1 MIVCAHGNVIEYCKS
16 RDLIIVDR
24 WDGDFRDYNGKCP
37 ILVTDAEITEAEYYF
52 EKGKML
58 ARGIEL
64 VSTRYEDNAL
74 LVRYMT
80 RTTERNN
87 PAKKRAVFGA
97 TPEEVAVIERIREL
111 RREGFTIR
119 EIQAAD
125 GVRHTD
131 GRYLSLSLI
140 HRILQKG

>member
-52 EKGKML
+52 EKGKLL

-80 RTTERNN
+80 HTTER
-87 PAKKRAVFGA
+87 ARKQRTTFGA
-97 TPEEVAVIERIREL
+97 TPEEVAVVDRIREL

-125 GVRHTD
+125 GVRHSD

>member
-52 EKGKML
+52 EKGKLL

-64 VSTRYEDNAL
+64 VSTRHEDNPQLAT
-74 LVRYMT
+74 YIAI
-80 RTTERNN
+80 TTERGST
-87 PAKKRAVFGA
+87 KKRKTSLGN
-97 TPEEVAVIERIREL
+97 EVIDRIRAL
-111 RREGFTIR
+111 RAEGMTIR
-119 EIQAAD
+119 AIQAAD
-125 GVRHTD
+125 GICYPD
-131 GRYLSLSLI
+131 GRRLSISFI
-140 HRILQKG
+140 HNILKKG